1 VEKKS
6 EVDPTKRVRVSF
18 IGVGRWAGVLADAAK
33 RSKRIEIAGC
43 HSRSEEKMA
52 AFTGKFGGV
61 AKKTFKDVMVD
72 DGVDAIVVTTPN
84 SFHAPLAIEA
94 FKNGKH
100 VFVDKP
106 MALTVRDCEKMIAAA
121 KETGRILAIG
131 HKDRR
136 LPMVRRAKELI
147 DQGAVGHVVLIES
160 SHSDPLGLRLTPQ
173 DWQWYQKETPGGP
186 LCGLTV
192 HHGDTFQYLVGP
204 VKRVTAFISKIH
216 GKAETDDVMS
226 AAVEFENGV
235 LGYLGG
241 AYITPKRKLLQING
255 TEGVIVVDFERGSV
269 HYQKKGT
276 PKPVKQES
284 LADGDAQR
292 KEACFAE
299 LDEFARCIQEGGRP
313 ETAGEEGLAAWAIME
328 AIIKS
333 AKSGLPVEIKSL
345 LNH

>member
-1 VEKKS
+1 MEKKS

-226 AAVEFENGV
+226 AAVEFESGA
-235 LGYLGG
+235 LGYPGG
-241 AYITPKRKLLQING
+241 TCIKPVRKSLQING
-255 TEGVIVVDFERGSV
+255 T
-269 HYQKKGT
+269 
-276 PKPVKQES
+276 
-284 LADGDAQR
+284 
-292 KEACFAE
+292 
-299 LDEFARCIQEGGRP
+299 
-313 ETAGEEGLAAWAIME
+313 
-328 AIIKS
+328 
-333 AKSGLPVEIKSL
+333 
-345 LNH
+345 